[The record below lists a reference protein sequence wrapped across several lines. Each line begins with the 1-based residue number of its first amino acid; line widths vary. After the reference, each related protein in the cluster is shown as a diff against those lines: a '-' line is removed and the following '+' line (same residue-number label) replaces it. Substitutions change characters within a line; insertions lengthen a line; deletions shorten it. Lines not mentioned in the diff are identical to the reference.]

1 MVRLPHR
8 SQCWLVYHRDLNWF
22 LYLSKDLSS
31 VKLFVDDTSI
41 FSTGQDVKHSTDQ
54 LNRGLD
60 LISKCAYQWKMLFDQ
75 GPQKQTQ
82 KFIFSKKTIKAPHL
96 SVVFNFPVVQSSHQK
111 HLGVCLDQK
120 LNLTHHIKEK
130 VTKANKGYAVINN
143 YKLNYIP
150 LNAFLPYINP
160 LLDPIWIMQKLYMIN
175 LIMTALRIN

>member
-8 SQCWLVYHRDLNWF
+8 NQYWLVYHRDLNWF
-22 LYLSKDLSS
+22 LYLPKDLSS
-31 VKLFVDDTSI
+31 VKLFFDDTSI

-96 SVVFNFPVVQSSHQK
+96 SVVFNFPVVQSSH
-111 HLGVCLDQK
+111 
-120 LNLTHHIKEK
+120 
-130 VTKANKGYAVINN
+130 
-143 YKLNYIP
+143 
-150 LNAFLPYINP
+150 
-160 LLDPIWIMQKLYMIN
+160 
-175 LIMTALRIN
+175 